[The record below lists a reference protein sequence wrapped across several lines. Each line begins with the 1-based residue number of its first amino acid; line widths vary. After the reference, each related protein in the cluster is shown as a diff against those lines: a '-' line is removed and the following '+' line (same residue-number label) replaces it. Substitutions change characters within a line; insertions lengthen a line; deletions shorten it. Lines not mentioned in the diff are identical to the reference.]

1 MKNLKPRTV
10 SFLASLI
17 LAFALGIINFY
28 FDKTWL
34 TALIITF
41 TAFVCSYFIYLYLVE
56 QFIYRRIKLIYKSIH
71 SLKLGKDLKDAL
83 GEKISDDPLG
93 DVEKEVEN
101 WGIDK
106 KDELEDLQKLEKF
119 RREFLANLSHEFKTP
134 LFSIQGYLHTLIDGA
149 IDDKNVNKK
158 FLEKSANSVERLVNL
173 VSDLEEISKL
183 EKGEIKIVYE
193 DFDVHKLAEDVM
205 DELEEKA
212 NRNKIKFGIK
222 KGTDRSWKVNADKE
236 KIRQVITNLIDNSIK
251 YGKQDGETVISFYD
265 MDENI
270 LIEITDNGIGVNEEH
285 LPRLFE
291 RFYRVDKS
299 RSRDAG
305 GTGLGLAIVK
315 HIIEAH
321 NQVIN
326 VRSTMNIG
334 STFGFTLRKA
344 EG

>member
-1 MKNLKPRTV
+1 
-10 SFLASLI
+10 
-17 LAFALGIINFY
+17 
-28 FDKTWL
+28 
-34 TALIITF
+34 
-41 TAFVCSYFIYLYLVE
+41 
-56 QFIYRRIKLIYKSIH
+56 LIYKSIH
-71 SLKLGKDLKDAL
+71 SLKLGKDLKEAL

-93 DVEKEVEN
+93 DVEKEVAT
-101 WGIDK
+101 WAFDK
-106 KDELEDLQKLEKF
+106 RDELEDLQKLEKF

-173 VSDLEEISKL
+173 VSDLEEISQL
-183 EKGEIKIVYE
+183 EKGEIKIIYE
-193 DFDVHKLAEDVM
+193 EFDVNNLAEDVM

-212 NRNKIKFGIK
+212 KKNAIKFSIK
-222 KGTDRSWKVNADKE
+222 KGTDKKWMVNADKE

-251 YGKQDGETVISFYD
+251 YGKQGGETIISFYD

-321 NQVIN
+321 HQVIN
-326 VRSTMNIG
+326 VRSTLNIG
-334 STFGFTLRKA
+334 STFGFTLQKSTN
-344 EG
+344 